1 MIVIDARGFQG
12 LEAVFSSL
20 SREQLPYALK
30 TAINNVAFEVMRAEK
45 AAMLAA
51 FDRPTPWLVRQV
63 AVKPA
68 TKQDLTAVIGTPE
81 GIRDIHGRNVGFGRS
96 SSGVFE
102 RVLEPHIEGGVRLPK
117 ASEIRLRAAGVLPA
131 GWFAIPGKD
140 APLNAYG
147 NLSGDW
153 WMMLLSWLNAGQWSR
168 QGAIQNQ
175 AEKVTNRKNKL
186 QRQGATMFAVI
197 PNRGSGMKP
206 GVYIRKAGKGGALKR
221 VLLFVPSVNYRRRL
235 DWFGVF
241 DRTVRAT
248 LPDAA
253 ASAVRRALET
263 AR

>member
-1 MIVIDARGFQG
+1 M
-12 LEAVFSSL
+12 
-20 SREQLPYALK
+20 K
-30 TAINNVAFEVMRAEK
+30 TAINTVAFEVMRAEK

-51 FDRPTPWLVRQV
+51 FDRPTPWLIRQLT
-63 AVKPA
+63 VKPA
-68 TKQDLTAVIGTPE
+68 TKQDMTAVIGTPE
-81 GIRDIHGRNVGFGRS
+81 GIRDARGRVAGFGRS

-102 RVLEPHIEGGVRLPK
+102 RVLEPHIEGGTRLSK
-117 ASEIRLRAAGVLPA
+117 ASETRLRAAGVLPV

-153 WMMLLSWLNAGQWSR
+153 WMMVLSWLNAGQWSQ
-168 QGAIQNQ
+168 QGSVQNQ

-197 PNRGSGMKP
+197 PNRGGGLKP
-206 GVYIRKAGKGGALKR
+206 GVYIRNAGKGGMLKR
-221 VLLFVPSVNYRRRL
+221 ILLFVPSVNYRRRL

-253 ASAVRRALET
+253 ADAVRRALET